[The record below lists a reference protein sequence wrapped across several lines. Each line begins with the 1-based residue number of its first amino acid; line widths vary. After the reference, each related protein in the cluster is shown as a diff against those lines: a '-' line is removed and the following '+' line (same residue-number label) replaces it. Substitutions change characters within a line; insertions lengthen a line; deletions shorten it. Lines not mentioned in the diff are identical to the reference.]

1 MQQIRRNANQA
12 GLGPP
17 VYSGSIAQQIQQ
29 NQNYAG
35 LPYTPRAMGG
45 PMDFGDSG
53 VFNAAPG
60 DWNSYNAAVE
70 KMRKDSE
77 LKATGNMPSKFGPK
91 PLTMAFI
98 PFGGSAPQRGG
109 GGGGGGGRM
118 GPPSDKKIS
127 TLGPRTTTDYVNKH
141 GGLSPQRPSMLD
153 AEYAKGNLTN
163 PRVTDWMNNQ
173 PPAAAPGGPAPTQ
186 MMAGAGAAVGGA
198 VGGMVNDAMPDQKAL
213 TPMAKGGAMHPGKKP
228 YLVGEE
234 GPELIFPRADGSGFV
249 LPHDV
254 SKQVLPMLPKGGT
267 KPRAVGGPMELRTP
281 SARFAGMTGPSGT
294 GFAMTQTPS
303 QQAMP
308 MTMQDAGLAM
318 LPGDRMI
325 ADDGFAVDLPA
336 LAAGGNESMPMMP
349 DVVSGPWAS
358 PAMPVDSRQ
367 IGPNVQNQ
375 FSRLMAEGAMPASPY
390 DGLMVP
396 DQRISAS
403 GRDRLLTAQGS
414 LEAPQMVP
422 FAEMQERMAV
432 RGIEASNR
440 SFDAR
445 QADVDRQLAARAA
458 RAPLGT
464 PVLPPTTPGGLPMI
478 PGMERNIE
486 RFLRTPQ
493 GAMFALEQGTE
504 DARMQQ
510 RIQAAATAIP
520 VRDQQTGEVRGYV
533 SGTGAS
539 LPTPGLNGG
548 RQIRRQQMVEGQM
561 YNFFDDGTAEPVNI
575 AIAGTDKIQ
584 AWDTGNARMV
594 ELPADTDVTKL
605 PPGLTLLPRTGT
617 APAAKTDTAKTD
629 AAKPASAVVR
639 VNTVAEAKALPPGT
653 MFMTPQGN
661 VKMR

>member
-1 MQQIRRNANQA
+1 MKDAMHRTRPGSTMLMPTANAA
-12 GLGPP
+12 GGYGVDPITGAP
-17 VYSGSIAQQIQQ
+17 VTDKFRAQQLLNPSAEMQSAFASYQ
-29 NQNYAG
+29 RG
-35 LPYTPRAMGG
+35 SM
-45 PMDFGDSG
+45 PM
-53 VFNAAPG
+53 
-60 DWNSYNAAVE
+60 
-70 KMRKDSE
+70 
-77 LKATGNMPSKFGPK
+77 MP
-91 PLTMAFI
+91 A
-98 PFGGSAPQRGG
+98 RGG

-118 GPPSDKKIS
+118 GPREDRQKIMR
-127 TLGPRTTTDYVNKH
+127 TGPRTTADFVGRT
-141 GGLSPQRPSMLD
+141 GGLSPQRGSTLD
-153 AEYAKGNLTN
+153 AAYGRGDMR
-163 PRVTDWMNNQ
+163 PMGGMPPV
-173 PPAAAPGGPAPTQ
+173 PAASNPFETGAPAPSSFVPANGGTLPPE
-186 MMAGAGAAVGGA
+186 AGQVFDQQTGGW
-198 VGGMVNDAMPDQKAL
+198 KAP
-213 TPMAKGGAMHPGKKP
+213 TPMAKGGTMTPDKI
-228 YLVGEE
+228 YTFGEE
-234 GPELIFPRADGSGFV
+234 GVELGVPTGDGNMHV
-249 LPHDV
+249 IPHGAT
-254 SKQVLPMLPKGGT
+254 KKLLPMLANVT
-267 KPRAVGGPMELRTP
+267 PRAQGGPVELRTP

-414 LEAPQMVP
+414 MEAPQMVP

-504 DARMQQ
+504 DARMRQ
-510 RIQAAATAIP
+510 RMEMTQPVPLGDTGDFVVPFTGQVIQRQGDSRQMTPEEAQRLGLVPLESKNGVITYGKPKAGGGTSRLTYIP
-520 VRDQQTGEVRGYV
+520 EVPSAVAGQPGTPARVFDPATGEFWEAGQPRPSRPSAEVG
-533 SGTGAS
+533 GAQ
-539 LPTPGLNGG
+539 T
-548 RQIRRQQMVEGQM
+548 E
-561 YNFFDDGTAEPVNI
+561 
-575 AIAGTDKIQ
+575 
-584 AWDTGNARMV
+584 
-594 ELPADTDVTKL
+594 
-605 PPGLTLLPRTGT
+605 
-617 APAAKTDTAKTD
+617 APAA
-629 AAKPASAVVR
+629 PY
-639 VNTVAEAKALPPGT
+639 NP
-653 MFMTPQGN
+653 FQ
-661 VKMR
+661 

>member
-1 MQQIRRNANQA
+1 MSTMQQIRRNANQA

-35 LPYTPRAMGG
+35 LPYIPRANGG
-45 PMDFGDSG
+45 PMGIG
-53 VFNAAPG
+53 TGAGQTYNAK
-60 DWNSYNAAVE
+60 DWNDYNAVVG
-70 KMRKDSE
+70 KMNQDSQAIMRGSM
-77 LKATGNMPSKFGPK
+77 LRFNDPNRITTAFL
-91 PLTMAFI
+91 PL
-98 PFGGSAPQRGG
+98 GQAPAQRGG
-109 GGGGGGGRM
+109 GGGGGGGGRR
-118 GPPSDKKIS
+118 GGASGDKIS
-127 TLGPRTTTDYVNKH
+127 TLGPRTTTDYTNKH

-153 AEYAKGNLTN
+153 AQYAQGNLSD

-173 PPAAAPGGPAPTQ
+173 PPAAAPGDPASTQ

-198 VGGMVNDAMPDQKAL
+198 VGGLVNDAMPNQKAP

-367 IGPNVQNQ
+367 IGPNVENQ

-504 DARMQQ
+504 DARME
-510 RIQAAATAIP
+510 RRLQAAATAIP

-539 LPTPGLNGG
+539 LPSPGMDGG
-548 RQIRRQQMVEGQM
+548 RKIRRQQMVEGQM

-575 AIAGTDKIQ
+575 ATAGTGTDKIQ

-629 AAKPASAVVR
+629 AAKPTATGAKSR
-639 VNTVAEAKALPPGT
+639 VKALMDRRAQPAAAAS
-653 MFMTPQGN
+653 
-661 VKMR
+661 

>member
-1 MQQIRRNANQA
+1 MKDAMHRTR
-12 GLGPP
+12 P
-17 VYSGSIAQQIQQ
+17 GSTMLMPTA
-29 NQNYAG
+29 
-35 LPYTPRAMGG
+35 
-45 PMDFGDSG
+45 
-53 VFNAAPG
+53 NAAGGYGVDPITG
-60 DWNSYNAAVE
+60 APVTDKFRAQELLNPSPEMQSAFASY
-70 KMRKDSE
+70 
-77 LKATGNMPSKFGPK
+77 
-91 PLTMAFI
+91 
-98 PFGGSAPQRGG
+98 QRGSMPMMPAR

-118 GPPSDKKIS
+118 GPREDRQKIMR
-127 TLGPRTTTDYVNKH
+127 TGPRTTADFVGRT
-141 GGLSPQRPSMLD
+141 GGLSPQRGSTLD
-153 AEYAKGNLTN
+153 AAYGRGDMR
-163 PRVTDWMNNQ
+163 PMGGM
-173 PPAAAPGGPAPTQ
+173 PPVPAPSNPFETGAPAPSSFVPANGGTLPPE
-186 MMAGAGAAVGGA
+186 AGQVFDQQTGGW
-198 VGGMVNDAMPDQKAL
+198 KAP

-254 SKQVLPMLPKGGT
+254 SKQVLPMLPKGGV

-464 PVLPPTTPGGLPMI
+464 PLLPPTTPGGLPMI

-504 DARMQQ
+504 DARMER

-539 LPTPGLNGG
+539 LPSPGMDGG
-548 RQIRRQQMVEGQM
+548 RKIRRQQMVEGQM

-575 AIAGTDKIQ
+575 ATAGSDKIQ

-617 APAAKTDTAKTD
+617 PTTPAPAAP
-629 AAKPASAVVR
+629 AAAAEIKSQADYDKLKPGQTFTW
-639 VNTVAEAKALPPGT
+639 NGQTLTKKA
-653 MFMTPQGN
+653 
-661 VKMR
+661 